1 MAHRRKKTIP
11 KETQISVIAV
21 LATARKKQGLS
32 QRELP
37 RRLDLHPMTIMRLEL
52 GRRDLTF
59 VEFLEISS
67 VLSEDPADVLR
78 LALRSDGESP

>member
-1 MAHRRKKTIP
+1 
-11 KETQISVIAV
+11 
-21 LATARKKQGLS
+21 
-32 QRELP
+32 
-37 RRLDLHPMTIMRLEL
+37 MTIMRLEL

>member
-1 MAHRRKKTIP
+1 M
-11 KETQISVIAV
+11 IAV